1 MAKISGEECT
11 RQRESDKSEEEM
23 SEKDSEMSCIDSV
36 AEDMFLEGGDITLDK

>member
-11 RQRESDKSEEEM
+11 WQRESDKSEEEM

-36 AEDMFLEGGDITLDK
+36 AEDMVLEGGDITLDK